1 MENLGVQ
8 FCTPKFIERKVTS
21 MGEYMLEMRGI
32 SKSFPGVKALDDVTI
47 KVRPGTVHALM
58 GENGAGK
65 STLMKCLFGIYKMD
79 AGEVI
84 FQGEKVQIINADDAL
99 HKGIAM
105 VHQELQPIPERS
117 IAENIFCGRY
127 PTKSFGPLKVID
139 HKRMYEEAASLLKE
153 VRMEYDPKAKL
164 GTLSI
169 SQMQSVEIAKA
180 VSMDAKVVI
189 MDEPTSSLTDN
200 EVEALFIIIDDL
212 KKKGV
217 SIIYISHKMDEI
229 LRISDD
235 VSIMRD
241 GQYVGTWEAK
251 DLTTDMIIAKMVG
264 RELTNIYPPRDDIE
278 PGEVLLEV
286 KGLTSILPESF
297 KDIDLT
303 LMRGEII
310 GLGGLVGAQR
320 TELME
325 AIFGIR
331 HCSKGEIYYKG
342 EKLQIRRP
350 KDAIS
355 HNIGLIT
362 EDRRGTGIFG
372 VLSIADNVSIASLD
386 KYVDLGVVLNDKKI
400 EELVRDNVSKL
411 SIKTPSSKTLIQSLS
426 GGNQQKVIIS
436 RWLANDPD
444 ILIMDEPTRG
454 IDVGAKYEIYQIM
467 IELAKQGKAIVMIS
481 SEMAELIG
489 MSDRI
494 VVMCNGRVT
503 GEVSGEEATQEKI
516 MQFATKFN

>member
-1 MENLGVQ
+1 M
-8 FCTPKFIERKVTS
+8 S
-21 MGEYMLEMRGI
+21 DYMLEMRGI
-32 SKSFPGVKALDDVTI
+32 SKSFPGVKALDNVTI

-79 AGEVI
+79 EGEIVLD
-84 FQGEKVQIINADDAL
+84 GKPVQILNADDAL

-127 PTKSFGPLKVID
+127 PTKQVGPLKIID
-139 HKRMYEEAASLLKE
+139 HKRMYDEAYELLKE

-180 VSMDAKVVI
+180 VSMNAKVVI
-189 MDEPTSSLTDN
+189 LDEPTSSLTDN
-200 EVEALFIIIDDL
+200 EVEALFRIINDL
-212 KKKGV
+212 RDKGV

-241 GQYVGTWEAK
+241 GQYVGTWESK
-251 DLTTDMIIAKMVG
+251 DCTVDMIIAKMVG
-264 RELTNIYPPRDDIE
+264 RELTNLFPPKDNV
-278 PGEVLLEV
+278 PGEPILEL
-286 KGLTSILPESF
+286 KGLTSILPKSF
-297 KDIDLT
+297 KDVNLT
-303 LMRGEII
+303 LRKGEIL

-325 AIFGIR
+325 AVFGIR
-331 HCSKGEIYYKG
+331 NIASGEIYYKG
-342 EKLQIRRP
+342 EKLNVKRP
-350 KDAIS
+350 KDAIK
-355 HNIGLIT
+355 NGIGLIT

-372 VLSIADNVSIASLD
+372 VLSIADNVSVASLD
-386 KYVDLGVVLNDKKI
+386 KYVSAGFILNNGKI
-400 EELVRDNVSKL
+400 EQLVKDNVAKL

-467 IELAKQGKAIVMIS
+467 IELAKQGKAIIMIS

-494 VVMCNGRVT
+494 VIMCNGRVT
-503 GEVSGEEATQEKI
+503 GEVSGEEATQENI
-516 MQFATKFN
+516 MHFATKFN

>member
-1 MENLGVQ
+1 
-8 FCTPKFIERKVTS
+8 
-21 MGEYMLEMRGI
+21 MGDYVLELRGI
-32 SKSFPGVKALDDVTI
+32 SKSFPGVKALDNVSL

-79 AGEVI
+79 EGEI
-84 FQGEKVQIINADDAL
+84 YLEGEKVTIINANDAL

-127 PTKSFGPLKVID
+127 PTRKVGPLQVID
-139 HKRMYEEAASLLKE
+139 HKRMYEEAESLLKE

-180 VSMDAKVVI
+180 VSMNAKVVI

-200 EVEALFIIIDDL
+200 EVEALFRIIEDL
-212 KKKGV
+212 RKKNV
-217 SIIYISHKMDEI
+217 AIIYISHKMDEI

-235 VSIMRD
+235 ISIMRD
-241 GQYVGTWEAK
+241 GQYIGTWLAK
-251 DLTTDMIIAKMVG
+251 EMTIDTIIAKMVG
-264 RELTNIYPPRDDIE
+264 RELTNLFPPRDNK
-278 PGEVLLEV
+278 PGEVILEA
-286 KGLTSILPESF
+286 KGLTSVNPKSF
-297 KDIDLT
+297 KDCSFT
-303 LMRGEII
+303 LRRGEIL

-325 AIFGIR
+325 ALFGIR
-331 HCSKGEIYYKG
+331 GIAEGEITYKG
-342 EKLQIRRP
+342 EKFMAKRP
-350 KDAIS
+350 KDSIR
-355 HNIGLIT
+355 NGIGLIT

-372 VLSIADNVSIASLD
+372 VLSIADNVSVASLD
-386 KYVDLGVVLNDKKI
+386 KYVDAGFVLNNNKI
-400 EELVRDNVSKL
+400 EKLVQDNVSKL

-467 IELAKQGKAIVMIS
+467 ITLAKQGKAIVMIS

-494 VVMCNGRVT
+494 LVMCNGRIT
-503 GEVSGEEATQEKI
+503 GEVSGEEATQENI
-516 MQFATKFN
+516 MHFATQFN

>member
-1 MENLGVQ
+1 MA
-8 FCTPKFIERKVTS
+8 
-21 MGEYMLEMRGI
+21 EYMLEMRGI
-32 SKSFPGVKALDDVTI
+32 CKSFPGVKALDGVTI

-127 PTKSFGPLKVID
+127 PLRKIGPIGIID
-139 HKRMYEEAASLLKE
+139 HKKMFEEAEKLLKE

-200 EVEALFIIIDDL
+200 EVEALFTIINDL
-212 KKKGV
+212 RKKGV

-251 DLTTDMIIAKMVG
+251 ELTTDMIIAKMVG
-264 RELTNIYPPRDDIE
+264 RELTNIYPPRDNT
-278 PGEVLLEV
+278 PGEVILEV
-286 KGLTSILPESF
+286 KDLTSILPKSF
-297 KDIDLT
+297 KNVNLT
-303 LMRGEII
+303 LRRGEIL

-325 AIFGIR
+325 AIFGVR
-331 HCSKGEIYYKG
+331 HVASGEIIYKG
-342 EKLQIRRP
+342 KKLTIKRP
-350 KDAIS
+350 HDAIK
-355 HNIGLIT
+355 NGIGLIT

-372 VLSIADNVSIASLD
+372 VLSIADNVAIASLE
-386 KYVDLGVVLNDKKI
+386 KYVDAGIVLNDKKI
-400 EELVRDNVSKL
+400 SKLVKENIAKL
-411 SIKTPSSKTLIQSLS
+411 SIKTPSSKTLIQTLS

-467 IELAKQGKAIVMIS
+467 VELAKQGKAIVMIS

-494 VVMCNGRVT
+494 VVMCNGKVT
-503 GEVSGEEATQEKI
+503 GEVTGEEATQENI
-516 MQFATKFN
+516 LNYATQF

>member
-1 MENLGVQ
+1 M
-8 FCTPKFIERKVTS
+8 S
-21 MGEYMLEMRGI
+21 EYMLEMRGI

-84 FQGEKVQIINADDAL
+84 FNGESVHIINADDAL

-127 PTKSFGPLKVID
+127 PTRKIGPLQVID
-139 HKRMYEEAASLLKE
+139 HKRMYEEAFELLKE

-180 VSMDAKVVI
+180 VSMNSRVVI

-200 EVEALFIIIDDL
+200 EVEALFSIINDL
-212 KKKGV
+212 RNKGV

-241 GQYVGTWEAK
+241 GQYVGTWKANEM
-251 DLTTDMIIAKMVG
+251 TTDMIIAKMVG
-264 RELTNIYPPRDDIE
+264 RELENIYPPKDNI
-278 PGEVLLEV
+278 PGEIILEA
-286 KGLTSILPESF
+286 KGLTSILPQSF
-297 KDIDLT
+297 KDVNLT
-303 LMRGEII
+303 LRRGEIL

-325 AIFGIR
+325 AIFGVR
-331 HCSKGEIYYKG
+331 HIARGEITYKG
-342 EKLQIRRP
+342 APFKGKRP
-350 KDAIS
+350 KDAIRQG
-355 HNIGLIT
+355 IGLIT

-372 VLSIADNVSIASLD
+372 VLSVADNVAIASLEQ
-386 KYVDLGVVLNDKKI
+386 YVDAKIILNRKKI
-400 EELVRDNVSKL
+400 ENLVKENVAKL
-411 SIKTPSSKTLIQSLS
+411 SIKTPNSKTLIQTLS

-481 SEMAELIG
+481 SEMSELIG

-503 GEVSGEEATQEKI
+503 GEVSGEEATQENI
-516 MQFATKFN
+516 MHFATKFN

>member
-1 MENLGVQ
+1 M
-8 FCTPKFIERKVTS
+8 S
-21 MGEYMLEMRGI
+21 EYMLEMRGI
-32 SKSFPGVKALDDVTI
+32 SKSFPGVKALDNVTI

-79 AGEVI
+79 EGEI
-84 FQGEKVQIINADDAL
+84 NLNGESVQILNADDAL

-127 PTKSFGPLKVID
+127 PLRQVGPLKVID
-139 HKRMYEEAASLLKE
+139 HKRMYEEAYELLKQ

-180 VSMDAKVVI
+180 VSMNAKVVI
-189 MDEPTSSLTDN
+189 LDEPTSSLTDN
-200 EVEALFIIIDDL
+200 EVEALFRIINDL
-212 KKKGV
+212 RDNGV

-241 GQYVGTWEAK
+241 GQYVGTWESK
-251 DLTTDMIIAKMVG
+251 DLSIDTIIAKMVG
-264 RELTNIYPPRDDIE
+264 RELTNLFPPRDNV
-278 PGEVLLEV
+278 PGEPILEL
-286 KGLTSILPESF
+286 KGLTSILPKSF
-297 KDIDLT
+297 KDVNLS
-303 LMRGEII
+303 LRKGEIL

-325 AIFGIR
+325 AVFGIR
-331 HCSKGEIYYKG
+331 NIASGEIYFKG
-342 EKLQIRRP
+342 KKITIKRP
-350 KDAIS
+350 KDAIRDG
-355 HNIGLIT
+355 IGLIT

-386 KYVDLGVVLNDKKI
+386 QYVDAGIVLNDAKI
-400 EELVRDNVSKL
+400 EKLVNDNVAKL

-436 RWLANDPD
+436 RWLANNPD

-467 IELAKQGKAIVMIS
+467 IDLAKQGKAIIMIS

-494 VVMCNGRVT
+494 VVMCNGKVT
-503 GEVSGEEATQEKI
+503 GEVSGEEATQENI
-516 MQFATKFN
+516 MHFATKFN

>member
-1 MENLGVQ
+1 
-8 FCTPKFIERKVTS
+8 
-21 MGEYMLEMRGI
+21 MGDYVLELRGI
-32 SKSFPGVKALDDVTI
+32 SKSFPGVKALDNVTL

-79 AGEVI
+79 AGEVYLD
-84 FQGEKVQIINADDAL
+84 GEKVNIINADDAL

-127 PTKSFGPLKVID
+127 PTKKYGPIQVID
-139 HKRMYEEAASLLKE
+139 HKRMYDEAESLLKE

-180 VSMDAKVVI
+180 VSMNAKVVI

-200 EVEALFIIIDDL
+200 EVEALFRIIEDL
-212 KKKGV
+212 RKKNV
-217 SIIYISHKMDEI
+217 AIIYISHKMDEI

-235 VSIMRD
+235 ISIMRD
-241 GQYVGTWEAK
+241 GQYIGTWPAK
-251 DLTTDMIIAKMVG
+251 EMTIDKIIARMVG
-264 RELTNIYPPRDDIE
+264 RELTNLFPPKDNV
-278 PGEVLLEV
+278 PGEVILEA
-286 KGLTSILPESF
+286 KGLTSINPKSF
-297 KDIDLT
+297 KDCSFT
-303 LMRGEII
+303 LRRGEIL

-325 AIFGIR
+325 ALFGIR
-331 HCSKGEIYYKG
+331 AIAEGEINYKG
-342 EKLQIRRP
+342 EKFMAKRP
-350 KDAIS
+350 KDAIRKG
-355 HNIGLIT
+355 IGLIT

-372 VLSIADNVSIASLD
+372 VLSIADNVSVASLD
-386 KYVDLGVVLNDKKI
+386 QYVDAGVVLNNGKI
-400 EELVRDNVSKL
+400 EKLVQDNVAKL
-411 SIKTPSSKTLIQSLS
+411 SIKTPSSRTLIQSLS

-436 RWLANDPD
+436 RWLANNPD

-494 VVMCNGRVT
+494 LVMCNGRIT
-503 GEVSGEEATQEKI
+503 GEVSGEEATQENI
-516 MQFATKFN
+516 MHFATQFN

>member
-1 MENLGVQ
+1 
-8 FCTPKFIERKVTS
+8 
-21 MGEYMLEMRGI
+21 MGEYILEMRGI

-79 AGEVI
+79 AGEVYL
-84 FQGEKVQIINADDAL
+84 QGDKVVIENADEAL

-117 IAENIFCGRY
+117 IAENIFCGRF
-127 PTKSFGPLKVID
+127 PTTKIGPIQIIN
-139 HKRMYEEAASLLKE
+139 HKKMYVEAESLLKE
-153 VRMEYDPKAKL
+153 VRMEYNPKAKL

-180 VSMDAKVVI
+180 VSMEAKVVI

-200 EVEALFIIIDDL
+200 EVEALFRIINDL
-212 KKKGV
+212 RDKGV

-229 LRISDD
+229 LQISDE

-241 GQYVGTWEAK
+241 GQYVGTWHASE
-251 DLTTDMIIAKMVG
+251 LTTDMIISKMVG
-264 RELTNIYPPRDDIE
+264 RELTNVYPPKNNV
-278 PGEVLLEV
+278 PGDVILEV
-286 KGLTSILPESF
+286 NNLNSILPKSF
-297 KDIDLT
+297 KDINFKL
-303 LMRGEII
+303 RKGEIL

-325 AIFGIR
+325 AIFGVR
-331 HCSKGEIYYKG
+331 HIQSGEVLYKG
-342 EKLQIRRP
+342 ERLQVKRP
-350 KDAIS
+350 KDAIK
-355 HNIGLIT
+355 HGIGLIT

-372 VLSIADNVSIASLD
+372 VLPISDNVAIASLD
-386 KYVDLGVVLNDKKI
+386 QYLDAKIVLNNKKI
-400 EELVRDNVSKL
+400 NKLVNDNVAKL
-411 SIKTPSSKTLIQSLS
+411 SIKTPSNKTLIQSLS

-467 IELAKQGKAIVMIS
+467 IELAKQGKAIIMIS
-481 SEMAELIG
+481 SEMSELIG

-494 VVMCNGRVT
+494 IVMCNGRIT
-503 GEVSGEEATQEKI
+503 GEVTGDEASQENI